1 MSQLFTSDDQNTVA
15 SASASVLPMSVQ
27 GWFPLR
33 LTSLISLLYR
43 DTQESSPAPQFK
55 GINSL
60 ALNLLYDSALTSV
73 HDYWQIHSFVLAIVN
88 SAAMNNGIHVSFAI
102 LVFSVYMPRS
112 GIDVTYGGFIPSI

>member
-60 ALNLLYDSALTSV
+60 ALSF
-73 HDYWQIHSFVLAIVN
+73 IHSPTLTLIYDHWKNHSLLDGLLLAK
-88 SAAMNNGIHVSFAI
+88 
-102 LVFSVYMPRS
+102 
-112 GIDVTYGGFIPSI
+112 